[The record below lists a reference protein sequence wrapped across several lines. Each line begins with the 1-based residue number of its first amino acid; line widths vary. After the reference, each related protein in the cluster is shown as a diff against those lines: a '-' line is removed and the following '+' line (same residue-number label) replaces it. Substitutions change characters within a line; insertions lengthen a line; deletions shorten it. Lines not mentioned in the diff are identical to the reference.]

1 MPLTVTSLASGS
13 SGNALLVRSHNA
25 AILVDCGLSQRAIER
40 ALAHAGL
47 RPTDLTALLLTHEHG
62 DHAGC
67 AGPFARRYG
76 LPLLT
81 NPATA
86 MALDQVL
93 AGVRL
98 HLLATGAETELGAFQ
113 IRSFSIAHDA
123 ADPVG
128 YVIRFG
134 HYCVAI
140 AIDMGSWEPNV
151 AEALA
156 CADLI
161 VVEANYDHERLRMAP
176 YDWQVKQRIYGPRG
190 HLDNIEA
197 GRLLARIGADGRQ
210 RTAWLA
216 HISQQ
221 ANTPEIATRIVRG
234 VLSMAEV
241 RCIRVQALPR
251 RAPMHWVSDAL
262 AQQLSIFDDP

>member
-1 MPLTVTSLASGS
+1 MKLTVTSLASGS
-13 SGNALLVRSHNA
+13 SGNALLVQNGTTA
-25 AILVDCGLSQRAIER
+25 LLVDCGLSQRAIER
-40 ALAHAGL
+40 ALAHASL
-47 RPTDLTALLLTHEHG
+47 SPTELTALLLTHEHG

-76 LPLLT
+76 IPVLT
-81 NPATA
+81 NASTA
-86 MALDQVL
+86 MALHSVL
-93 AGVRL
+93 AGVQL
-98 HLLATGAETELGAFQ
+98 ELLDTGTETELGCFHV
-113 IRSFSIAHDA
+113 RSFSIAHDA

-128 YVIRFG
+128 YVIRAG
-134 HYCVAI
+134 PYCVAV
-140 AIDMGSWEPNV
+140 AIDMGSWEPDV
-151 AEALA
+151 AQALA
-156 CADLI
+156 SADLV
-161 VVEANYDHERLRMAP
+161 VVEANYDHERLRLAP
-176 YDWQVKQRIYGPRG
+176 YDWSVKQRIYGPRG

-234 VLSMAEV
+234 VLSMADV

-251 RAPMHWVSDAL
+251 RAPLHWASDTL
-262 AQQLSIFDDP
+262 VEQLSMFGDQ